1 MISSRKEK
9 WKENNDN
16 DNNNNENMGLWLYM
30 CVPRPHG
37 FYDPEP
43 GGSISKSGPQ

>member
-16 DNNNNENMGLWLYM
+16 NNNNENMGLWLYM